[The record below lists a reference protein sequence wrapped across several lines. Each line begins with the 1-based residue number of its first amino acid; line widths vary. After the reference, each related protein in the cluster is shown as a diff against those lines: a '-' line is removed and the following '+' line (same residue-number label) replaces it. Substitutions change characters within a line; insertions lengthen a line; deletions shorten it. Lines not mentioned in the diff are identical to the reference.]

1 MTCLPLQKL
10 FVVVLY
16 IFINMRPH
24 CPTLRSTCKVC
35 LTLKCILV
43 FLTEIFSERIYMLP
57 YKLERGQL
65 TFGKSP
71 SLLFVDAI
79 VSQFTHLFSHL
90 YLKSTHRDTTLMRGF
105 STLVKK
111 LSGRFPVTC
120 HWPREAP
127 ELPFALHTIL
137 LSVPPHPKLYFLLYP
152 TKVYCV
158 MYTKPYHGGLYHTKP
173 YLRCLG
179 SGAR

>member
-1 MTCLPLQKL
+1 MCH
-10 FVVVLY
+10 
-16 IFINMRPH
+16 INMS
-24 CPTLRSTCKVC
+24 LRKLGHFLYVGEGGRGSSPFHSFWAW
-35 LTLKCILV
+35 LV
-43 FLTEIFSERIYMLP
+43 FNNCPHFT
-57 YKLERGQL
+57 
-65 TFGKSP
+65 
-71 SLLFVDAI
+71 I
-79 VSQFTHLFSHL
+79 VSQFTHLFTHL